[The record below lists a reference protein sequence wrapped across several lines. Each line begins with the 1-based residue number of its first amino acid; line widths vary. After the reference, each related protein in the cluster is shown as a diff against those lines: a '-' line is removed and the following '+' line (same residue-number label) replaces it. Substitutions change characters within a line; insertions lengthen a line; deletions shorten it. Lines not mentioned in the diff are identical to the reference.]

1 MIGSSFIR
9 ILNMQLARISKGS
22 LVETAIES
30 LRQAIEKG
38 HWAIGERL
46 PVEAQLS
53 ESLGVSRNTVREA
66 VRVLVHV
73 GMLETR
79 QGDGTYVR
87 ATKDAGET
95 LRRINRAQLRD
106 KLEVRIMLETE
117 AAKLAAERRDAKDL
131 EKMTLA
137 LDERAKAGDDV
148 ESRIRHDHAFH
159 TALVAASHNPALSE
173 LYDYFANSVAQTI
186 ELTELDSGLP
196 EPSQE
201 DHELLLAAIRRQDS
215 VKAET
220 LSRALLQPS
229 LKALGK
235 KHP

>member
-1 MIGSSFIR
+1 
-9 ILNMQLARISKGS
+9 MQLARISKGS

-30 LRQAIEKG
+30 LRQAIKKG

-131 EKMTLA
+131 ERMTLA

>member
-1 MIGSSFIR
+1 
-9 ILNMQLARISKGS
+9 MQLARISKGS

-117 AAKLAAERRDAKDL
+117 AAKLAAERRGAKDL
-131 EKMTLA
+131 ERMTLA

>member
-1 MIGSSFIR
+1 
-9 ILNMQLARISKGS
+9 MQLARISKGS

-131 EKMTLA
+131 ERMTLA

-148 ESRIRHDHAFH
+148 ERRIRHDHAFH

-201 DHELLLAAIRRQDS
+201 DHELLLAAIRQQDS

>member
-1 MIGSSFIR
+1 
-9 ILNMQLARISKGS
+9 MQLARISKGS

-53 ESLGVSRNTVREA
+53 ESPGVSRNTVREA

-131 EKMTLA
+131 ERMTLA

>member
-1 MIGSSFIR
+1 
-9 ILNMQLARISKGS
+9 MQLARISKGS

-131 EKMTLA
+131 ERMTLA

-235 KHP
+235 KYP

>member
-1 MIGSSFIR
+1 MK
-9 ILNMQLARISKGS
+9 LARITKGS

-30 LRQAIEKG
+30 LRHAIEQG
-38 HWAIGERL
+38 HWAIGDRL
-46 PVEAQLS
+46 PVEADLS

-95 LRRINRAQLRD
+95 LRRIGRSELRD

-117 AAKLAAERRDAKDL
+117 AAKLAAKRRNTHDM

-137 LDERAKAGDDV
+137 LDERARADD
-148 ESRIRHDHAFH
+148 SIADRIHHDQAFH
-159 TALVAASHNPALSE
+159 TALVAASHNPALAE
-173 LYDYFANSVAQTI
+173 LYDYFAHAIAMTI
-186 ELTELDSGLP
+186 EQTELDSELP

-201 DHELLLAAIRRQDS
+201 DHELLLAAIRRQDAA
-215 VKAET
+215 KAET
-220 LSRALLQPS
+220 LAKALLQPS
-229 LKALGK
+229 FDALGSRLA
-235 KHP
+235 